1 MSAARSFATPVP
13 TGEGQGAA
21 SPRAIDA
28 HAETRGDARPNNRSD
43 ARALYGR
50 FADLVRDEIGV
61 KLPPTKQLMVESRL
75 RRRMIN
81 LGYATVQ
88 EYFQHLFAEGGLE
101 AERDVI
107 FDAVTTNKT
116 DFFREISHFDLLAKT
131 ILPAAHQRHQRAG
144 SMAKLWSAAASTG
157 AEAYTMAMVSQ
168 LFAEANPG
176 FGWGV
181 LGTDINT
188 EVLRQARTAIYSSD
202 VIAPVPPDLRERF
215 WMRGEGEHAGS
226 WRIVPELRQRTR
238 FQRLNLMETNYPID
252 RDLDVIFLRNVL
264 IYFGPEDQERVIGAM
279 ADHLVRGGHFI
290 VGHSESMV
298 VRDARFT
305 QIAPAVFV
313 RS

>member
-1 MSAARSFATPVP
+1 MIAAQPFAAPP
-13 TGEGQGAA
+13 FDREGQGAHA
-21 SPRAIDA
+21 PRA
-28 HAETRGDARPNNRSD
+28 TGARAD

-50 FADLVRDEIGV
+50 FAALVRDEIGV

-88 EYFQHLFAEGGLE
+88 DYFQHLFAEGGLE

-116 DFFREISHFDLLAKT
+116 DFFREISHFEILAKT
-131 ILPAAHQRHQRAG
+131 VLPAAHQRRRTSG
-144 SMAKLWSAAASTG
+144 GMTKIWSAAASTG

-168 LFAEANPG
+168 LYAEATPG

-188 EVLRQARTAIYSSD
+188 EVLRQACTAVYSTET
-202 VIAPVPPDLRERF
+202 IAPVPPALREQF
-215 WMRGEGEHAGS
+215 LMRGEGEQSGS
-226 WRIVPELRQRTR
+226 WRIVPELRRRTQ

-264 IYFGPEDQERVIGAM
+264 IYFGPEDQTKVIGAM
-279 ADHLVRGGHFI
+279 ADHLVRGGHFF